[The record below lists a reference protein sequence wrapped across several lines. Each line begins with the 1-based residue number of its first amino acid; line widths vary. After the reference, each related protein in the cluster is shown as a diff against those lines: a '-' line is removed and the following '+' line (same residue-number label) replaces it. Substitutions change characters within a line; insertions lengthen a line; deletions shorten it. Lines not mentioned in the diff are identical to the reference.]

1 MIVLIVFVCIYAA
14 PRGLPS
20 SRVFFQSCFKRDATL
35 DVVFFHAYPCKCK
48 HMSRILCTKKI
59 EFGELCSAHLHSGNR
74 FDLNIVHNVY
84 VISQCCG
91 SRLQYML
98 FLDLKF

>member
-1 MIVLIVFVCIYAA
+1 
-14 PRGLPS
+14 
-20 SRVFFQSCFKRDATL
+20 
-35 DVVFFHAYPCKCK
+35 
-48 HMSRILCTKKI
+48 MSRILCTKKI